1 MLGKALLIDVG
12 RPNEPQERLRRRK
25 ENAGRAATI
34 SYRRSIGLYNAC
46 HDRNGSCKRNA
57 PSGEFCWTREGEV
70 LEILWRVAPARQVPA
85 RQNSSGAFMFTR
97 NSSVEP
103 QTLEQRTTRPTGG
116 TGVERSITAPSSG
129 EKSVIGNDLKI
140 IGQGLKII
148 SRGMLQVDGE
158 IEGDVQAAEV
168 IVGEKG
174 KVTGMVAGRQ
184 IVVRGTVS
192 GVICGQTVALQ
203 ASSQVD
209 GDIHHMSFAIEQGA
223 HFEGRSRRAKSA
235 EDLLAVVEGR
245 GSGQP
250 TGA

>member
-1 MLGKALLIDVG
+1 
-12 RPNEPQERLRRRK
+12 
-25 ENAGRAATI
+25 
-34 SYRRSIGLYNAC
+34 
-46 HDRNGSCKRNA
+46 
-57 PSGEFCWTREGEV
+57 
-70 LEILWRVAPARQVPA
+70 
-85 RQNSSGAFMFTR
+85 MFTR
-97 NSSVEP
+97 SSSAEP
-103 QTLEQRTTRPTGG
+103 KTLEPRTARPAGG
-116 TGVERSITAPSSG
+116 NGQQPSISAPSSG

-148 SRGMLQVDGE
+148 SRGILQVDGE

-184 IVVRGTVS
+184 VVVRGTVS

-223 HFEGRSRRAKSA
+223 QFEGRSRRARS
-235 EDLLAVVEGR
+235 ESDLVAVLEQR
-245 GSGQP
+245 GTGQI